1 MDVEQIRALRL
12 ARPFKEF
19 VLVMNDGR
27 RFTIDKP
34 YYLAISPLKNVILVA
49 TEGSSM
55 ELFKPESVKEAMVIE
70 GAAERR
76 DEPRSRE
83 SA

>member
-12 ARPFKEF
+12 ARPFREF

-34 YYLAISPLKNVILVA
+34 YYLAISPLKNAILVA
-49 TEGSSM
+49 TEGSNM
-55 ELFKPESVKEAMVIE
+55 ELFKPDWVKEAVLLE
-70 GAAERR
+70 L
-76 DEPRSRE
+76 EPRSRE